1 MKVTTR
7 FAIPASIFVL
17 ISSSNATLLAHWTF
31 DENSGT
37 AAADSSGNGLTAN
50 LAGATGSWVPG
61 QAGSGYQLGGTTSR
75 FEVADSSTLQ
85 TTGAV
90 TVAAW
95 IKPLAASNFGVIAG
109 IDQTGGTPNDMYSLK
124 TTGGD
129 NLNFQV
135 IGSGTNVNLTG
146 DTLMSLSNDGADW
159 VHVAGVYD
167 PISGFAGLYVDGV
180 EVDSST
186 DVPTSIQSVGTPFQ
200 IGHNAAD
207 SGGFPYLGAVD
218 DVRVYDEAL
227 SEGEVAAL
235 AAIPEPSAAAL
246 LMLAGLPLLRR
257 RR

>member
-1 MKVTTR
+1 MKFMTQFV
-7 FAIPASIFVL
+7 IPASLFAL

-37 AAADSSGNGLTAN
+37 TAADSSGNGLTAT

-61 QAGSGYQLGGTTSR
+61 QAGSGYQLGGTNSR
-75 FEVADSSTLQ
+75 FELADSSTLQ

-95 IKPLAASNFGVIAG
+95 IKPFAASSFGVIAG
-109 IDQTGGTPNDMYSLK
+109 IDQTGGTSNDMYSLK

-146 DTLMSLSNDGADW
+146 DTLMSLSNNGADW
-159 VHVAGVYD
+159 VHVAGVYN
-167 PISGFAGLYVDGV
+167 PTSGFAGLYVNGS
-180 EVDSST
+180 EVAST
-186 DVPTSIQSVGTPFQ
+186 PSVPSSIQSVGTPFQ
-200 IGHNAAD
+200 IGHNASD

-227 SEGEVAAL
+227 SESQIGAL
-235 AAIPEPSAAAL
+235 AAIPEPSAVSL